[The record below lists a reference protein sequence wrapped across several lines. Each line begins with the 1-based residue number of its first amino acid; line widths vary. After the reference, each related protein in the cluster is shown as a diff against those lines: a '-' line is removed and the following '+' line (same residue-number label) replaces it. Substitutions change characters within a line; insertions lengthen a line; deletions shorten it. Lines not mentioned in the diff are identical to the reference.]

1 MSLVSNDSTHSHHF
15 QDLIDID
22 LSILSKKAVQ
32 ATPTDQLPDYFT
44 RDENNRLVST
54 NTGFRAFRGIGS
66 AHTIDSHNE
75 IVDIEA
81 IKKVMDTM
89 MKMGGVMLYN
99 HTNLVAGKMLGWGE
113 ATVFD
118 EKLGKEFQAVYVDF
132 EVFDYYEFHDE
143 LLKRMDLPSD
153 HPESINM
160 LTIGGKKLKKVREC
174 NTERCWTRVTEI
186 EGHEWSVTEKGANP
200 YAFILEKT
208 RNQQM
213 QLEDMLTKYYGD
225 KMSNQ
230 QVTQENLRDQTEMTL
245 NIPDE
250 EHTHNGDCGC
260 NGTPNQ
266 SNLNKKDDDD
276 EKDKDMDKEDEED
289 EDEDMDKEE
298 DEDEDEDDM
307 KKFLVNQF
315 SEIFTR
321 LDALEKGDTQDKK
334 PKVPKTIK
342 HEGQTYILQKSA
354 DSEVKELRS
363 EIDKLKKSSPVEP
376 TTAELT
382 QSQINSAEPQ
392 GALEKEVDAIKKMSI
407 AERADYV
414 GRNNRERLANMGVHL
429 QN

>member
-1 MSLVSNDSTHSHHF
+1 
-15 QDLIDID
+15 
-22 LSILSKKAVQ
+22 
-32 ATPTDQLPDYFT
+32 
-44 RDENNRLVST
+44 
-54 NTGFRAFRGIGS
+54 
-66 AHTIDSHNE
+66 
-75 IVDIEA
+75 
-81 IKKVMDTM
+81 
-89 MKMGGVMLYN
+89 VMLYN
-99 HTNLVAGKMLGWGE
+99 HTNLVAGRMLGWGE

-143 LLKRMDLPSD
+143 LLKRMDLPND

-174 NTERCWTRVTEI
+174 NTEKCWTRVTEI

-213 QLEDMLTKYYGD
+213 QIENMLTKYYGD
-225 KMSNQ
+225 KMSDQ
-230 QVTQENLRDQTEMTL
+230 QVTQENLRDQTELTL

-250 EHTHNGDCGC
+250 EHEEHAHNGDCGC
-260 NGTPNQ
+260 NGNDLSNQ
-266 SNLNKKDDDD
+266 SNLNKMD
-276 EKDKDMDKEDEED
+276 EDEDEDMDKEDEED

-298 DEDEDEDDM
+298 EDEDEDEGM
-307 KKFLVNQF
+307 KKFLTKQF
-315 SEIFTR
+315 SEIFNR
-321 LDALEKGDTQDKK
+321 LDALEKGDTQDRK
-334 PKVPKTIK
+334 PKTPTKIK
-342 HEGQTYILQKSA
+342 HKGQTYVLQKSA
-354 DSEVKELRS
+354 DSEVKELKS

-392 GALEKEVDAIKKMSI
+392 GALEKEVESIKKMSI

-414 GRNNRERLANMGVHL
+414 GRNNRSRLASMGVHL